1 MTTSPDELFQMAAE
15 CRELAAATALDVIRE
30 QLLETAEQ
38 FERLARFNRDRE
50 RMLWRQLAD

>member
-1 MTTSPDELFQMAAE
+1 MTTSPDELLEMAAE
-15 CRELAAATALDVIRE
+15 CRDLAAATSLDVIRE

-50 RMLWRQLAD
+50 RIDRKSVV